1 MDSLPPVGNPVPA
14 PVPDPRIAAAVAYMA
29 ERVGESLRVEQVAA
43 VCGLSTFHFSRRFK
57 AIVGKAPHGY
67 LTHLRIERAKALLQE
82 TDLEV
87 STVAG
92 KVGFATHSHF
102 TTTFRRLIG
111 MPPGKF
117 RREMPSNGFSDPGAT
132 AS

>member
-1 MDSLPPVGNPVPA
+1 MDLSNPVENPVPA
-14 PVPDPRIAAAVAYMA
+14 PLPDPRIAVAVAYMS
-29 ERVGESLRVEQVAA
+29 ERVGESLSVEQVASA
-43 VCGLSTFHFSRRFK
+43 CGLSPFHFSRRFK

-87 STVAG
+87 STVAER
-92 KVGFATHSHF
+92 VGFATHSHF

-111 MPPGKF
+111 MPPGQY
-117 RREMPSNGFSDPGAT
+117 RREMPANGFSDRGAE
-132 AS
+132 AP

>member
-1 MDSLPPVGNPVPA
+1 MDTLPPVAPSVPA
-14 PVPDPRIAAAVAYMA
+14 PLPDPRIAAAVAYMS

-57 AIVGKAPHGY
+57 AIVGQAPHGY

-102 TTTFRRLIG
+102 TTTFRRFIG
-111 MPPGKF
+111 VPPARYRK
-117 RREMPSNGFSDPGAT
+117 ELA
-132 AS
+132 A

>member
-1 MDSLPPVGNPVPA
+1 MDTLPPVDPLVPA
-14 PVPDPRIAAAVAYMA
+14 PLPDPRIAAAVAYMS
-29 ERVGESLRVEQVAA
+29 ERVGESLRVEEVAA

-102 TTTFRRLIG
+102 TTTFRRFMG
-111 MPPGKF
+111 VPPARYRK
-117 RREMPSNGFSDPGAT
+117 ELA
-132 AS
+132 